1 MKTPALFIILGFST
15 LLLPMCKP
23 AHAYDKYIKELDS
36 LKVVV
41 EQAVDNFN
49 TVDSL
54 ACYEAWAKQDTY
66 SSFLSARLNDTVS
79 AKEAES
85 LQHFFNIGK
94 PLHDYLTM
102 RSVWVS
108 EAKTGIKQVSQ
119 LSNDLKNGS
128 VETAEAIEFI
138 NDEKKSSEKI
148 IEELKV
154 NTALI
159 RKHLEVYT
167 KTLPA
172 IENMIRNI
180 NSGELPVIIKPEIK
194 SL

>member
-15 LLLPMCKP
+15 LLLPVCKP

-54 ACYEAWAKQDTY
+54 ACYEAYSKQDTY
-66 SSFLSARLNDTVS
+66 SRFLSTRLKDTVS
-79 AKEAES
+79 VKVAES
-85 LQHFFNIGK
+85 LQHFFSTGK
-94 PLHDYLTM
+94 PLHDYLAM
-102 RSVWVS
+102 RPVWIS
-108 EAKTGIKQVSQ
+108 EAKTGIKQVSL

-128 VETAEAIEFI
+128 VETTEAIEFI
-138 NDEKKSSEKI
+138 NDEKKRSEKI

-154 NTALI
+154 NTVLV

-172 IENMIRNI
+172 VEELLRSVNA
-180 NSGELPVIIKPEIK
+180 GELPTIIKPEIK

>member
-1 MKTPALFIILGFST
+1 MKTPVLFIILGLST
-15 LLLPMCKP
+15 LLLPVCKP
-23 AHAYDKYIKELDS
+23 THAYDKYIKELDS

-79 AKEAES
+79 AKEAEN
-85 LQHFFNIGK
+85 LQQFFSIGK
-94 PLHDYLTM
+94 PLHDYLTR
-102 RSVWVS
+102 RSVWIS

-128 VETAEAIEFI
+128 VETVEAIEFI

-167 KTLPA
+167 KTLPV

-180 NSGELPVIIKPEIK
+180 NSGALPAIVKPEIK